1 MFYFLMDAFSKVV
14 SINNPRINNGTH
26 MEELV
31 LKKKKKTI
39 ITILQQFI

>member
-31 LKKKKKTI
+31 LKKKRK
-39 ITILQQFI
+39 LLLQFI